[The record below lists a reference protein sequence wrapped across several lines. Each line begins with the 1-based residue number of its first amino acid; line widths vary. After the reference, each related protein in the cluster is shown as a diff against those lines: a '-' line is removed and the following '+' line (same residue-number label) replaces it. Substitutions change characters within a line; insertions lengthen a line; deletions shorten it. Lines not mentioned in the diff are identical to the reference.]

1 MYYCVAYDVGNARV
15 RRRMV
20 KWCKQAGLVRLQ
32 HSVFA
37 GLAHP
42 GRLRELEDN
51 ARAELA
57 ATDRFCIIPLDRA
70 AWQNLLLLGS
80 QPGKEA
86 LSRSMLARYF

>member
-37 GLAHP
+37 GLANAA
-42 GRLRELEDN
+42 RLHELEEN

-57 ATDRFCIIPLDRA
+57 PSDRFCVIPLDRA
-70 AWQNLLLLGS
+70 AWQNLLLLGK
-80 QPGKEA
+80 QPDKEA
-86 LSRSMLARYF
+86 LSRTALVRYF